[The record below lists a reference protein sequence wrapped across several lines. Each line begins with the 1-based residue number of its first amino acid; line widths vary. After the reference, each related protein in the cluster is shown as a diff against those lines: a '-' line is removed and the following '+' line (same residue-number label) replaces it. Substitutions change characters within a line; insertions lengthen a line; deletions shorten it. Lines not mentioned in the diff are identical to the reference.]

1 MFYDVSLLSS
11 AADCENLIQEVDL
24 ERGELKLRKNALMK
38 QLAAIG
44 KGSDQIPSAIGV
56 AVAQIEVLE
65 KHIPTMPD
73 GSEKKATDLQLLR
86 LRLRLSNLERRAED
100 YDVFNRVETGYEI
113 AKFDAQIA
121 AADAFIEA
129 LTARMNELAQAA

>member
-11 AADCENLIQEVDL
+11 AADCETLIQQVEL
-24 ERGELKLRKNALMK
+24 ERGGFLLRKNALTQ
-38 QLAAIG
+38 QLAVIDN
-44 KGSDQIPSAIGV
+44 GSDQIPAAIGV
-56 AVAQIEVLE
+56 TTAQIAALE
-65 KHIPTMPD
+65 THLPNMAEGT
-73 GSEKKATDLQLLR
+73 EKQATELQLLR
-86 LRLRLSNLERRAED
+86 LRLRLSNLERRAAD
-100 YDVFNRVETGYEI
+100 FGVFNRIDTGYDI